1 MPRLRSATGV
11 VVNVSDE
18 QAARLGSQYTP
29 YADAEKAPAK
39 STAKKASS
47 SKTEK

>member
-1 MPRLRSATGV
+1 MARLTAPNGST
-11 VVNVSDE
+11 VNVSDE
-18 QAARLGSQYTP
+18 RAKVLLEQGYTS
-29 YADAEKAPAK
+29 ANEKQK